1 MKDTKSLAW
10 LLPVAGLLILFGWFL
25 GRAGWNF
32 TKLDV
37 GIGELEPPTATS
49 ASQTTQPTLTSPTV
63 QPSQPIATQPQQ
75 ITVNCS
81 FIDELVAKAD
91 VIQRLYEGQSL
102 AGVQARLL
110 YPIDVPIGWTVHK
123 DGKEYYGPIHLEAGV
138 VASFWSPVSC
148 RPLNIN
154 Q

>member
-1 MKDTKSLAW
+1 
-10 LLPVAGLLILFGWFL
+10 
-25 GRAGWNF
+25 
-32 TKLDV
+32 
-37 GIGELEPPTATS
+37 
-49 ASQTTQPTLTSPTV
+49 
-63 QPSQPIATQPQQ
+63 
-75 ITVNCS
+75 VNCS

-91 VIQRLYEGQSL
+91 VIQRLYEGQTL

-110 YPIDVPIGWTVHK
+110 YPIDVPTGWTVHK
-123 DGKEYYGPIHLEAGV
+123 DGKEYYGPIHFDAGV